1 MFIPFIWHL
10 GSLGKT
16 AFFPPPFLNFPL
28 AAQLLCIFNKVFRQ
42 TDAGG
47 VRLFFRSTN
56 RFIMLNVFLFFFPS
70 VAFLERLDILH
81 HFLPPFPPSL
91 PSTSSLSSVFFFF
104 FLYLLPLFHFTQGS
118 CRCFSLTASL
128 GLIICIQINY
138 LITDKCPAA
147 SPHSARQLSACN
159 YFNHLLSSG
168 AFLPYSCV

>member
-28 AAQLLCIFNKVFRQ
+28 AAQLLCIFNQVFRQ

-56 RFIMLNVFLFFFPS
+56 RFIMLNVFFFPPLS
-70 VAFLERLDILH
+70 RFWRGWIFCTIFFRLS
-81 HFLPPFPPSL
+81 PPPS
-91 PSTSSLSSVFFFF
+91 PQHHLSPLFFFF